1 MKVEPFLVASTVN
14 IIVAQ
19 RLVRKICD
27 SCKVA
32 AKIPYRDL
40 AGHLSPHIIQKHF
53 GVDVAE
59 VQVFQGKG
67 CKACH
72 MSGFQGRLGVF
83 EVLEV
88 SEKIRKLIVEKNDS
102 DVILKAAIEEGMTT
116 MLDDGLDKVAKGV
129 TSISEVLR
137 VTKTENA

>member
-1 MKVEPFLVASTVN
+1 M
-14 IIVAQ
+14 
-19 RLVRKICD
+19 
-27 SCKVA
+27 
-32 AKIPYRDL
+32 
-40 AGHLSPHIIQKHF
+40 
-53 GVDVAE
+53 
-59 VQVFQGKG
+59 
-67 CKACH
+67 
-72 MSGFQGRLGVF
+72 GVF